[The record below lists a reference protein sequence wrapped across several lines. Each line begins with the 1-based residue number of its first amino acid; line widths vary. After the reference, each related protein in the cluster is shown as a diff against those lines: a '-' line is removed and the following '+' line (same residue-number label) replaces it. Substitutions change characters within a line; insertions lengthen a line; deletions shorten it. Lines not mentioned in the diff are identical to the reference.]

1 MGMNAEL
8 RLVDGG
14 IGKVILNHI
23 LEALLTLVVDDVVLN
38 ISSQRLAEQAAQK
51 EQKQDGG
58 KSSQSFHYGALIT
71 IINVIVIYVG
81 HCFVDFCVGA
91 YTVLRASIRACIACE
106 HMRDAKLRIFLY
118 VAKFL

>member
-1 MGMNAEL
+1 MNAEL

-23 LEALLTLVVDDVVLN
+23 LEALLTIVVDDIILY
-38 ISSQRLAEQAAQK
+38 IRTPGLAEQAAQK

-58 KSSQSFHYGALIT
+58 KSSQSYHCVALIT

-81 HCFVDFCVGA
+81 HCCVDFCDDALMYYVRA
-91 YTVLRASIRACIACE
+91 YAHVSRAST
-106 HMRDAKLRIFLY
+106 
-118 VAKFL
+118 

>member
-1 MGMNAEL
+1 MDTEFC
-8 RLVDGG
+8 LVNTGVGVAVLDD
-14 IGKVILNHI
+14 I
-23 LEALLTLVVDDVVLN
+23 LETYLTVIVDDVVLN
-38 ISSQRLAEQAAQK
+38 ISSQRLAEHAAQK

-81 HCFVDFCVGA
+81 HCSVDFCVGA
-91 YTVLRASIRACIACE
+91 YIVLRASVRACNTCE

>member
-1 MGMNAEL
+1 MDTEL
-8 RLVDGG
+8 CLVNTGVG
-14 IGKVILNHI
+14 IIVLDDIH
-23 LEALLTLVVDDVVLN
+23 ETLLAVVVDDVVLN

-58 KSSQSFHYGALIT
+58 KSSQSYHYVALIT

-81 HCFVDFCVGA
+81 HCSVDFCVGA
-91 YTVLRASIRACIACE
+91 YTVLRASVRACIACE